1 MGTVRIP
8 PRRREPELSQS
19 RAGCSNRQARHLHEG
34 GRSGAE
40 HVRAQVVGSGEHKKA
55 AVGFHRLLSLSCL
68 SFKAVCP
75 GLHRSLVGQECH
87 CVRLLSFFLSEHCK
101 NESSLLLLDL
111 RSIRSGCI
119 GEIGPAA
126 SNFMDDFSQRDWTV
140 MGFQFKR
147 GPQRR
152 SKAKIEFFGQSGRSI
167 TTHRPSS
174 VISSHHQSLNDH

>member
-1 MGTVRIP
+1 MRIP
-8 PRRREPELSQS
+8 PRRREPDLSQG

-40 HVRAQVVGSGEHKKA
+40 HVRAQVVGSGEHKEA
-55 AVGFHRLLSLSCL
+55 AVGFHRLPSLSSL
-68 SFKAVCP
+68 SFKAACP
-75 GLHRSLVGQECH
+75 MLHGSLVGQECH
-87 CVRLLSFFLSEHCK
+87 CVRLLSFFLDEHCK
-101 NESSLLLLDL
+101 TKSSLLLPNL
-111 RSIRSGCI
+111 RSIRSGGI

-152 SKAKIEFFGQSGRSI
+152 SKAKIEFLDNQAAPSPHTDPLQSFQ
-167 TTHRPSS
+167 
-174 VISSHHQSLNDH
+174 VIISH

>member
-1 MGTVRIP
+1 MRIP
-8 PRRREPELSQS
+8 PRRRELESGQS
-19 RAGCSNRQARHLHEG
+19 RLLPRQARHLHEG

-40 HVRAQVVGSGEHKKA
+40 HVRAQVVGSGEHKEA
-55 AVGFHRLLSLSCL
+55 AVGFHRLLSLSSL
-68 SFKAVCP
+68 SFKAACP
-75 GLHRSLVGQECH
+75 MLHGSLVGQECH
-87 CVRLLSFFLSEHCK
+87 CVRLLSFFLDEHCK

-111 RSIRSGCI
+111 RSIRSGGI